1 MRFLVTLAMLGASTA
16 ACTREAAPTAPRA
29 SEPTATAASAPPAPA
44 ASAEPTAP
52 VPTQPQRFLPAGCP
66 PGQHDVRQWRGID
79 PATVTVDQRYSL
91 NNSLCS
97 WDVFI
102 RDGVAVAEAH
112 PDTRPA
118 IPPGLRVPDR
128 WGPPR
133 VIERGRSG
141 FLVGFN
147 HGEWGGALRWYSESG
162 PLKSE
167 LLNDNVVDLLQVP
180 NGFIAF
186 TGLAHLGSD
195 DGRATEI
202 VDTGKLFRIG
212 RSVDLGS
219 APRAVVLEG
228 DGAVLV
234 VTTDRLVRISS
245 SFQLTRL
252 HNGDWGMFYPVSL
265 ALDGTTAYVGMR
277 GVVGKV
283 DLGAV
288 PPTETW
294 LSPADFE

>member
-29 SEPTATAASAPPAPA
+29 SETTATVASSPPAA
-44 ASAEPTAP
+44 TASSEPTAP
-52 VPTQPQRFLPAGCP
+52 AATELKRFLPDGCP
-66 PGQHDVRQWRGID
+66 SGQHEVQQWKRID
-79 PATVTVDQRYSL
+79 PATVTVDQRYLL
-91 NNSLCS
+91 NYSLCS

-118 IPPGLRVPDR
+118 IPPGLSVPDR

-133 VIERGRSG
+133 VIKRGRSG

-147 HGEWGGALRWYSESG
+147 HGEWGGALRWYSENG

-167 LLNDNVVDLLQVP
+167 LLNDNVVDLLPVP

-202 VDTGKLFRIG
+202 IDTGTLFRLG

-219 APRAVVLEG
+219 EPRAVVLEG

-234 VTTDRLVRISS
+234 ATMAGISRISP
-245 SFQLTRL
+245 SFQVTQLLSTR
-252 HNGDWGMFYPVSL
+252 WGSFYPVSL
-265 ALDGTTAYVGMR
+265 ARAGTIAYIGMR
-277 GVVGKV
+277 GVVAEV
-283 DLGAV
+283 NLAAAT
-288 PPTETW
+288 PTETW